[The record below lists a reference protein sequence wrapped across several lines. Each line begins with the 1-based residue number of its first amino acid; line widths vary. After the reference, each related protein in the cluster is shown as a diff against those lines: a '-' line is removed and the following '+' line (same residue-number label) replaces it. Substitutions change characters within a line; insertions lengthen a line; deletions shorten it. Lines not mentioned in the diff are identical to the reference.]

1 MKRVPLEK
9 LKTELKRVLLKKGF
23 SEERAKQ
30 CASLFSNSSLD
41 GVSSHGLNRFIP
53 FLNDIDKGIINI
65 EAVPAVAKSVG
76 AMEQWDGQLG
86 PGMLNAQLAMNR
98 ACELASIHGLGLLAM
113 RNTNHWMRGGSYG
126 WQAAEKGFIGICFSN
141 TKPNMPAWGGIES
154 VIGNNPL
161 IISLPRKHGHIV
173 LDSAQSQF
181 SFGTIENYSKSGHTL
196 PFDGGYD
203 RQNSL
208 TKNPDEILETQRSLP
223 AGLWKGSGMAIV
235 LDIIAS
241 TLSLGKNT
249 FAIGKQSK
257 DEYGISQ
264 IFIAI
269 DPLILGEPV
278 EYEKIIENTISSLRG
293 STPMKGNGEV
303 YYPGERTL
311 KSRKENLEL
320 GVPVEEDIWNK
331 VLEL

>member
-1 MKRVPLEK
+1 MGWA
-9 LKTELKRVLLKKGF
+9 TGT
-23 SEERAKQ
+23 
-30 CASLFSNSSLD
+30 
-41 GVSSHGLNRFIP
+41 
-53 FLNDIDKGIINI
+53 
-65 EAVPAVAKSVG
+65 
-76 AMEQWDGQLG
+76 
-86 PGMLNAQLAMNR
+86 GMLNAQLAMNR
-98 ACELASIHGLGLLAM
+98 ACELASKHGLGLLAM

-126 WQAAEKGFIGICFSN
+126 WQAAEKGFMGICFSN

-161 IISLPRKHGHIV
+161 IISLPRKNGHIV

-181 SFGTIENYSKSGHTL
+181 SFGTIENYSNSGKTL
-196 PFDGGYD
+196 PFDGGY
-203 RQNSL
+203 NHKNKL
-208 TKNPDEILETQRSLP
+208 TKNPDEIIDTQRSLP

-235 LDIIAS
+235 LDVIAS

-249 FAIGKQSK
+249 FGIGKQSK

-269 DPLILGEPV
+269 DPLILGDSE
-278 EYEKIIENTISSLRG
+278 EYEKIIESTITSIKN
-293 STPMKGNGEV
+293 STPIKENEEI

-311 KSRKENLEL
+311 KSRIENLKL
-320 GVPVEEDIWNK
+320 GVPVDKNIWNT

>member
-1 MKRVPLEK
+1 MERVRLEK

-23 SEERAKQ
+23 SEERAHLS
-30 CASLFSNSSLD
+30 ASLFADSSLD

-65 EAVPAVAKSVG
+65 EAVPAVTKSVG

-86 PGMLNAQLAMNR
+86 PGMLNAQLAMER
-98 ACELASIHGLGLLAM
+98 AGELASNHGLGLLAM

-141 TKPNMPAWGGIES
+141 TKPNMPAWGGIDS
-154 VIGNNPL
+154 VLGNNPL
-161 IISLPRKHGHIV
+161 IIALPRKNGHVV

-181 SFGTIENYSKSGHTL
+181 SFGTIENYSKSGHAL

-203 RQNSL
+203 QQNRL
-208 TKNPDEILETQRSLP
+208 TKNPDKILKTQRPLP

-249 FAIGKQSK
+249 FGIGNQSK

-264 IFIAI
+264 VFIAI
-269 DPLILGEPV
+269 DPLILGDSE
-278 EYEKIIENTISSLRG
+278 EYEKIIESTISSLKS
-293 STPMKGNGEV
+293 STPIKENGDV

-320 GVPVEEDIWNK
+320 GVPVDEDIWTQ
-331 VLEL
+331 VLKI

>member
-1 MKRVPLEK
+1 MQRVPLDQ

-23 SEERAKQ
+23 SEERAQ
-30 CASLFSNSSLD
+30 LGASLFANSSLD
-41 GVSSHGLNRFIP
+41 GVSSHGLNRFLP

-65 EAVPAVAKSVG
+65 KALPEVTKSVG

-98 ACELASIHGLGLLAM
+98 ACELASKHGLGLLAM

-126 WQAAEKGFIGICFSN
+126 WQAAEKGFMGICFSN

-161 IISLPRKHGHIV
+161 IISLPRKNGHIV

-181 SFGTIENYSKSGHTL
+181 SFGTIENYSKSGKTL
-196 PFDGGYD
+196 PFDGGY
-203 RQNSL
+203 NHKNKL
-208 TKNPDEILETQRSLP
+208 TKNPDEIIDTQRSLP

-235 LDIIAS
+235 LDVIAS

-249 FAIGKQSK
+249 FGIGKQSK

-264 IFIAI
+264 IFLAI
-269 DPLILGEPV
+269 DPHILGDSE
-278 EYEKIIENTISSLRG
+278 EYEKIIESTITSIKN
-293 STPMKGNGEV
+293 STPIKENEEI

-311 KSRKENLEL
+311 KSRIENLKL
-320 GVPVEEDIWNK
+320 GVPVDKNIWNT

>member
-1 MKRVPLEK
+1 MKRVPLDK
-9 LKTELKRVLLKKGF
+9 LKAELKRVLLKKGF
-23 SEERAKQ
+23 TEERATN
-30 CASLFSNSSLD
+30 CASLFANSSLD

-53 FLNDIDKGIINI
+53 FLNDIDKGIVKVG
-65 EAVPAVAKSVG
+65 AAPSLSKSVG

-86 PGMLNAQLAMNR
+86 PGMLNAQFAMNR
-98 ACELASIHGLGLLAM
+98 ACELASNHGLGLLAM

-126 WQAAEKGFIGICFSN
+126 WQAAEKGFIAICFSN

-154 VIGNNPL
+154 AIGNNPL
-161 IISLPRKHGHIV
+161 IISLPRKEGHIV

-181 SFGTIENYSKSGHTL
+181 SFGTIENYSKSGQAL
-196 PFDGGYD
+196 PFDGGY
-203 RQNSL
+203 NHKNGL
-208 TKNPDEILETQRSLP
+208 TKNPDEIIETQRSLP

-249 FAIGKQSK
+249 FGIRQQSK

-269 DPLILGEPV
+269 DPLILGDE
-278 EYEKIIENTISSLRG
+278 EHYKNILESTISSIKN
-293 STPMKGNGEV
+293 STPIKKNEEI

-311 KSRKENLEL
+311 KSRNENLKL
-320 GVPVEEDIWNK
+320 GVPVDEDTWK
-331 VLEL
+331 RVLNL